1 MANSSYVKKSSEKA
15 LNNFENI
22 KAALKGLYEI
32 MDLCVSVN
40 GDEVYYEAGK
50 ENIEALYKN
59 LIELLLNEY
68 GLRQLVKKINSSE
81 VDLNIVLN
89 EYLANA

>member
-1 MANSSYVKKSSEKA
+1 MNSFKSKEKA
-15 LNNFENI
+15 EKNFKNI
-22 KAALKGLYEI
+22 KVAVKGLYEI
-32 MDLCVSVN
+32 LDLSLSE
-40 GDEVYYEAGK
+40 DDFYYEAGK
-50 ENIEALYKN
+50 DNITAIYKN

-68 GLRQLVKKINSSE
+68 GLRQLLKKIQNSE

>member
-1 MANSSYVKKSSEKA
+1 MVNSSYVKKSNEKA
-15 LNNFENI
+15 VNNFENI
-22 KAALKGLYEI
+22 KTALKGLYEI
-32 MDLCVSVN
+32 MDLCVSE
-40 GDEVYYEAGK
+40 DELYYEAGK

-68 GLRQLVKKINSSE
+68 GLRQLVKKINSSD

-89 EYLANA
+89 EYLANL

>member
-1 MANSSYVKKSSEKA
+1 M
-15 LNNFENI
+15 NNFENI

-32 MDLCVSVN
+32 MDLGVSD
-40 GDEVYYEAGK
+40 DEFYREAGK

-68 GLRQLVKKINSSE
+68 GLRHLVKKINNSE
-81 VDLNIVLN
+81 IDLNIVLN

>member
-1 MANSSYVKKSSEKA
+1 MNSLKTKEKA
-15 LNNFENI
+15 VKNFENI
-22 KAALKGLYEI
+22 KDALKGLYEVL
-32 MDLCVSVN
+32 DLSLSE
-40 GDEVYYEAGK
+40 DEFYYEAGK
-50 ENIEALYKN
+50 DNITAIYKN

-68 GLRQLVKKINSSE
+68 GLRQLLKKIQNSE

>member
-1 MANSSYVKKSSEKA
+1 MDSIRSKKKA
-15 LNNFENI
+15 LKNFENI
-22 KAALKGLYEI
+22 KDAVKGLYEI
-32 MDLCVSVN
+32 LELSLSEHDF
-40 GDEVYYEAGK
+40 YYEAGK
-50 ENIEALYKN
+50 DNITAIYKN

-68 GLRQLVKKINSSE
+68 GLRQLLKKIQNSE

>member
-1 MANSSYVKKSSEKA
+1 MDSIRSKKKA
-15 LNNFENI
+15 LKNFENI
-22 KAALKGLYEI
+22 KDAVKGLYEI
-32 MDLCVSVN
+32 LELSLNEHDF
-40 GDEVYYEAGK
+40 YYKAGK
-50 ENIEALYKN
+50 DNITAIYKN

-68 GLRQLVKKINSSE
+68 GLRQLLKKIQNSE

>member
-1 MANSSYVKKSSEKA
+1 MNSLKSKEKA
-15 LNNFENI
+15 VKNFENI
-22 KAALKGLYEI
+22 KDALRGLYDI
-32 MDLCVSVN
+32 LDLTLSDN
-40 GDEVYYEAGK
+40 EFYYEAGK
-50 ENIEALYKN
+50 DNITAVYKN

-68 GLRQLVKKINSSE
+68 GLRHLLKKIQNSE

>member
-1 MANSSYVKKSSEKA
+1 MNSFKTKEKA
-15 LNNFENI
+15 EKNFKNI
-22 KAALKGLYEI
+22 KAAVKGLYEI
-32 MDLCVSVN
+32 LDLSLSE
-40 GDEVYYEAGK
+40 DDFYYEAGK
-50 ENIEALYKN
+50 DNITAIYKN

-68 GLRQLVKKINSSE
+68 GLRQLLKKIQNSE